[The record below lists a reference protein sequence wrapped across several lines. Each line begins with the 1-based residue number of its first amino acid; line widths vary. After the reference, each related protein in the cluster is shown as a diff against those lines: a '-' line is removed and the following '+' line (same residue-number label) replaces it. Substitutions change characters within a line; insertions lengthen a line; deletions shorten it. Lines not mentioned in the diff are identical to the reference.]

1 MENNKKSS
9 NPSIVLKTPTLSLFI
24 AKRNSGKSHLAA
36 YLLYMMAKTNSFD
49 YVLVVSP
56 TDFTGFWSS
65 KIGPEHVQQEFNE
78 LWLLALL
85 EHQKKLVEKK
95 KPRSRCLLILDDCLA
110 AVNFQSNIFTR
121 LATAGRH
128 YNLTVWAMFQHM
140 HKIPT
145 VMRSNSD
152 YIFLLNNLSDKV
164 AKAIFEEYQSEKFQ
178 NWRDLLEWSKTA
190 LQNHG
195 VMLIDNTGPDALI
208 NRIRAPSILPS
219 YKLKMK
225 L

>member
-1 MENNKKSS
+1 
-9 NPSIVLKTPTLSLFI
+9 
-24 AKRNSGKSHLAA
+24 
-36 YLLYMMAKTNSFD
+36 
-49 YVLVVSP
+49 
-56 TDFTGFWSS
+56 
-65 KIGPEHVQQEFNE
+65 
-78 LWLLALL
+78 
-85 EHQKKLVEKK
+85 
-95 KPRSRCLLILDDCLA
+95 
-110 AVNFQSNIFTR
+110 
-121 LATAGRH
+121 
-128 YNLTVWAMFQHM
+128 
-140 HKIPT
+140 
-145 VMRSNSD
+145 MRSKSD